1 MRVWRTWQMVTVCAV
16 LVVAGL
22 LAWAYLPG
30 PPTKHLDREGPLSAS
45 SGHGGFTAIDR
56 RGTWYVAAAGN
67 ILCLTEPGDPVTLTG
82 VRYDAVV
89 EPMAF
94 RTLVRT
100 ISAKD
105 IAEAGHPGNRARDG
119 LLIGTA
125 VYRNPTDRQRHLRGT
140 LDDEVA
146 GTVVRQPC
154 SAQRASP
161 NGLPEEGFA
170 ELVFEMKVG
179 RAGAVVPTTYVDY
192 TRGRR
197 AYTLVI
203 DWEMGMCG
211 KLANRVLDPHS
222 C

>member
-1 MRVWRTWQMVTVCAV
+1 MRFWRTWQMGTV
-16 LVVAGL
+16 LVVLVSAGL
-22 LAWAYLPG
+22 VAWRYLPG
-30 PPTKHLDREGPLSAS
+30 SPTKHFDGEGPLSAS
-45 SGHGGFTAIDR
+45 SGHGGFTALDR

-67 ILCLTEPGDPVTLTG
+67 ILCLTDPGDPVTLTG
-82 VRYDAVV
+82 VRHDAVV
-89 EPMAF
+89 EPLAL

-100 ISAKD
+100 VN
-105 IAEAGHPGNRARDG
+105 AEELAAARRPGHRLREG

-125 VYRNPTDRQRHLRGT
+125 VYREPTDRQRELSGT
-140 LDDEVA
+140 LDDDVA

-154 SAQRASP
+154 SAQRESP
-161 NGLPEEGFA
+161 NGLPDEGFT

-197 AYTLVI
+197 AYTLVV

-211 KLANRVLDPHS
+211 TRAARVLEPGD

>member
-1 MRVWRTWQMVTVCAV
+1 MRFLRTWQMVTVLVV
-16 LVVAGL
+16 LVAAGL
-22 LAWAYLPG
+22 VAWRYLPG
-30 PPTKHLDREGPLSAS
+30 PPTEHFDREGPLSAS

-82 VRYDAVV
+82 VRHDALV
-89 EPMAF
+89 EPLAF
-94 RTLVRT
+94 RTLLRT
-100 ISAKD
+100 ISARD
-105 IAEAGHPGNRARDG
+105 ISASGAGTRARDR

-125 VYRNPTDRQRHLRGT
+125 VYPHPTDQQRELRGM
-140 LDDEVA
+140 LDEDVA

-154 SAQRASP
+154 SAQRESP

-211 KLANRVLDPHS
+211 SRAARVLEPGS